1 MQFAVISD
9 IHGNTAALVAVLA
22 ALDRAGVSD
31 IINLGDSLSGPFDP
45 AGTADLLIDRN
56 IPSIR
61 GNHDRMLLDPADQL
75 GLWEQ
80 WSVPDLTPMHFDW
93 LKSLPETMRRGD
105 LLAIHASPGNDE
117 ENWLDHRGKD
127 MRIASRDRAGI
138 EARAGDIDA
147 ALVLAGHTH
156 TPRMVRL
163 PGGPVIVNPGAVGCP
178 GYLDDR
184 SDPPFIHETG
194 APDARYAVIDMD
206 EGRIDVALCST
217 PYDPT
222 AMAALARA
230 KGADTWAQAIET
242 GWFTPP
248 ASE

>member
-9 IHGNTAALVAVLA
+9 IHGNIAALKAVLA
-22 ALDRAGVSD
+22 ALDRRGISD
-31 IINLGDSLSGPFDP
+31 IINLGDSLSGPFDA
-45 AGTADLLIDRN
+45 AGTADLLLDRA
-56 IPSIR
+56 IASIR

-80 WSVPDLTPMHFDW
+80 WSLPDLTPAHLEW
-93 LKSLPETMRRGD
+93 LEALPETIRRGD
-105 LLAIHASPGNDE
+105 VLATHASPGNDE
-117 ENWLDHRGKD
+117 ENWLDHRGKHQ
-127 MRIASRDRAGI
+127 RIQSRDRAGI
-138 EARAGDIDA
+138 EARAQGVDA
-147 ALVLAGHTH
+147 ALIVTGHTH

-206 EGRIDVALCST
+206 NGQIDVALCST
-217 PYDPT
+217 PYDP
-222 AMAALARA
+222 AEMAARARA
-230 KGADTWAQAIET
+230 KGADSWAQAIET

-248 ASE
+248 ASK